1 MMKKLLLILIALPM
15 IGFGQNWERYYAD
28 GVDSTTIGY
37 MHNNSSVQQ
46 TTDGGYIA
54 CGAILVLPGTNWT
67 SDVLLIKTTPQGD
80 TIWQKKFNNYLD
92 SRDNAYDVKQTSD
105 GGYIICGSTR
115 IDTASFPRE
124 DIYLIKT
131 DANGDLLWSR
141 TIADTLNSSEIGCS
155 IEQTIDGGYIIGGV
169 ISPSHLN
176 YTNTYLVKTNS
187 LGVVQWNQSFFMCSA
202 GWFSSVSVQ
211 QTTDGGYLI
220 GSQQQDVSTNNFHS
234 NLIKTDALGNQQW
247 NKVGPELSWKNYT
260 VYAEQT
266 SNGGY
271 ILSCTVTDTLSFN
284 NNSNIH
290 IIKSDAFGNQQWS
303 QTSTDTLEKDV
314 NAIHQTSDG
323 GYIIC
328 GSKKVGWGTFDI
340 TRQLYIAKTDALGNN
355 QWERE
360 FGDIALVDWGYSVQ
374 QTSDGGYIISGI
386 TEIIHEAVYAIS
398 LIKTDNNGNVT
409 STFNIPIPNANKK
422 LQKVVDILGKET
434 TPKTNTPLFYIY
446 DDGTVEKRIV
456 IE

>member
-28 GVDSTTIGY
+28 GMDSTTIGY

-141 TIADTLNSSEIGCS
+141 TIADTLNSSEIGYS
-155 IEQTIDGGYIIGGV
+155 IEQTTDGGYIIGGV
-169 ISPSHLN
+169 ILPSHLN
-176 YTNTYLVKTNS
+176 YCNTYLVKTNS
-187 LGVVQWNQSFFMCSA
+187 LGIVQWNQTFQKCYS
-202 GWFSSVSVQ
+202 WFSLVSVQ

-220 GSQQQDVSTNNFHS
+220 GSQQQDDSTNNFHS

-247 NKVGPELSWKNYT
+247 NKVGPKLSWNNNT

-266 SNGGY
+266 SDGGY
-271 ILSCTVTDTLSFN
+271 ILSCTVTDTLSFH

-290 IIKSDAFGNQQWS
+290 LIKSDAFGNQQWS

-328 GSKKVGWGTFDI
+328 GSKKVGWGTWDI

-360 FGDIALVDWGYSVQ
+360 FGDIALADWGYSVQ

-386 TEIIHEAVYAIS
+386 TEIIHEAVYAIY

-409 STFNIPIPNANKK
+409 STFNIPTPNANRK
-422 LQKVVDILGKET
+422 LEKVVDILGKQT
-434 TPKTNTPLFYIY
+434 KTKTNVPLFYIY